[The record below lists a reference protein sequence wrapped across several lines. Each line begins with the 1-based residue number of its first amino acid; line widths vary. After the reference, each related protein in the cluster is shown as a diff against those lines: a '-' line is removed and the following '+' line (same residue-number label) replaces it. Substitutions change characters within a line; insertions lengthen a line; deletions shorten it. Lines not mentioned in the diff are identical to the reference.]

1 MELREIFL
9 VILFI
14 ALSPLM
20 IYSDGGIKTDYRLA
34 RETLTPISETT
45 SLNICR
51 TKVKYYHYCRYHVMN
66 DKDDV
71 IFRYKF
77 LSPNPVL
84 HQKVQYLRSAET
96 GEITTNIGLKYFW
109 HRVFLIALLALAA
122 LINGTHLIWKHY
134 SYLAVKTPTPNQ
146 YRIKAPSQPV
156 RNMSGQVTFGKK

>member
-122 LINGTHLIWKHY
+122 LINLSLIHI
-134 SYLAVKTPTPNQ
+134 SEPTRP
-146 YRIKAPSQPV
+146 Y
-156 RNMSGQVTFGKK
+156 